1 MSDYFSDRENGPVPR
16 VDQSISPVVWA
27 GVVALVRSLVR
38 RGAFAVR
45 FPELCPDGNMPC
57 GVDENAL
64 AASVRAEIP
73 GFIWP
78 LKMYQDA
85 ADGYSDPVPFAPDPL
100 MVLDFVEFV
109 HANVAMPIVREHH
122 SYYRHN
128 HFSFNEEEGQVE
140 FVSAV
145 NRLFARNGVA
155 YELMRNGHVKR
166 VLPPVIGE
174 AIARFSLRT
183 GDLILDNML
192 SESCAKFTD
201 PNPLIRREG
210 LERLWD
216 GWERLKCLADAEN
229 KRKSIAVILNRASS
243 ETVFRGVLEAEA
255 KALTDIGN
263 SHLIRHSE
271 PTQTPVVDT
280 DHVDYLFHRMFALIQ
295 LLIQKNRPV

>member
-1 MSDYFSDRENGPVPR
+1 
-16 VDQSISPVVWA
+16 
-27 GVVALVRSLVR
+27 
-38 RGAFAVR
+38 
-45 FPELCPDGNMPC
+45 DGNMPC
-57 GVDENAL
+57 GVNENAL

-73 GFIWP
+73 VFIWP
-78 LKMYQDA
+78 LKLYQDA
-85 ADGYSDPVPFAPDPL
+85 ADSYSDAVPVAPDTL
-100 MVLDFVEFV
+100 MVLDFVEFL

-122 SYYRHN
+122 SYHRHN
-128 HFSFNEEEGQVE
+128 HLSFNEEEVQVE

-155 YELMRNGHVKR
+155 YELMRNGYVKR

-174 AIARFSLRT
+174 VIARCISLRT

-229 KRKSIAVILNRASS
+229 KKKSIAVILNRASS
-243 ETVFRGVLEAEA
+243 ETVFRGVLEAEV

-271 PTQTPVVDT
+271 PTQTPVIDT
-280 DHVDYLFHRMFALIQ
+280 DHVDYLFYRMFALIQ
-295 LLIQKNRPV
+295 LLIQKNLPV